1 MAGNGA
7 LDQQQAA
14 FGVDTHDVEVLNGT
28 GHIAQVASHA
38 LAGED
43 AARILRLADRAG
55 HAVRTGVTVRGALRT
70 EVVALDGAGETL
82 TDRGARDVDLVAGS
96 EHRFDGDDRA
106 GGELG
111 GAGGATA
118 IFLL

>member
-1 MAGNGA
+1 HLCLRSLPTRRSSDLLGRRLDGRTHDDIAAGMAGNGA

-43 AARILRLADRAG
+43 AARILRLADRA
-55 HAVRTGVTVRGALRT
+55 
-70 EVVALDGAGETL
+70 
-82 TDRGARDVDLVAGS
+82 DRKSTRLNSSHVKS
-96 EHRFDGDDRA
+96 
-106 GGELG
+106 
-111 GAGGATA
+111 
-118 IFLL
+118 